1 MMIKRV
7 QISEQDPK
15 AYKAM
20 FGMEAYLGTTEIKGA
35 LADIIKIR
43 ASQINNCAYCI
54 EMHCEEALKHGENQK
69 RLFAI
74 AAWKESPLFTDKERA
89 AFAMTEEIT
98 VISQKGLTDAT
109 YLEASKYFSE
119 LEIAQLIM
127 LIGVINMWNR
137 IAVSTQLM
145 HE

>member
-1 MMIKRV
+1 MIKRV
-7 QISEQDPK
+7 IISEQDPK

-20 FGMEAYLGTTEIKGA
+20 FGMEAYLGSTEIKGV
-35 LADIIKIR
+35 LADLVKIR

-54 EMHCEEALKHGENQK
+54 EMHSEEALKHGENQK

-89 AFAMTEEIT
+89 AFAMTEEVT
-98 VISQKGLTDAT
+98 LISEKGLTEAT
-109 YLEASKYFSE
+109 YLEASMHFSE
-119 LEIAQLIM
+119 LEITQLIM

-137 IAVSTQLM
+137 MAVSTKLV
-145 HE
+145 HK

>member
-1 MMIKRV
+1 MIQRV
-7 QISEQDPK
+7 NISEQDSA

-20 FGMEAYLGTTEIKGA
+20 FGMEAYLGTTKITGL
-35 LADIIKIR
+35 LADIVKIR

-54 EMHCEEALKHGENQK
+54 EMHCEEALKHGENPK

-74 AAWKESPLFTDKERA
+74 AAWKESPLFTAKERA

-98 VISQKGLTDAT
+98 VISEKGLTDAC

-137 IAVSTQLM
+137 IAVSTQLK
-145 HE
+145 HQ

>member
-1 MMIKRV
+1 MSKRV
-7 QISEQDPK
+7 QISEKDPK

-20 FGMEAYLGTTEIKGA
+20 FGMEAYLGTTEITGV
-35 LADIIKIR
+35 LADLVKIR

-54 EMHCEEALKHGENQK
+54 EMHSGEALKHGESQH
-69 RLFAI
+69 RLFAL

-89 AFAMTEEIT
+89 AFAMTDEIT
-98 VISQKGLTDAT
+98 LIASKGLTDAS
-109 YLEASKYFSE
+109 YLEASTYFSE

-137 IAVSTQLM
+137 IAVSTKLI